1 MKAMMYKWMLGF
13 LTLLLTMSAQASISF
28 NGSPWYDYRDES
40 LKVDGNG
47 TLLDPIVITTPEQL
61 AQLAWLVNEKNNT
74 FEGKVIVLA
83 ADINLTKE
91 DQGKRVVWLP
101 IGFKNS
107 FKGNAKEQVQELLKS
122 GKMSQE
128 QFQQLSKMAEGFQG
142 MFNK

>member
-1 MKAMMYKWMLGF
+1 MMYKWMLGF

-74 FEGKVIVLA
+74 FEGKVI
-83 ADINLTKE
+83 
-91 DQGKRVVWLP
+91 
-101 IGFKNS
+101 
-107 FKGNAKEQVQELLKS
+107 
-122 GKMSQE
+122 
-128 QFQQLSKMAEGFQG
+128 
-142 MFNK
+142 